1 MAAARSELA
10 DHCLELLAPL
20 GGVRRK
26 RMFGGWG
33 FYLDELFFALIA
45 SDPAPG
51 RPKTGPRPLGGP
63 PQSGGGSS
71 ARRLYLKVDAQTR
84 AAFEAAGCAP
94 FVYDG
99 KGKSV
104 TMSYFTAPEQAMES
118 AHEMLP
124 WARLALE
131 AALRARAAK
140 AAPKNS
146 RRPR

>member
-1 MAAARSELA
+1 MPAALDEFAS
-10 DHCLELLAPL
+10 HCLELLAPL
-20 GGVRRK
+20 GAARAK
-26 RMFGGWG
+26 RMFGGYG
-33 FYLDELFFALIA
+33 LYVDDLFIALIA
-45 SDPAPG
+45 FE
-51 RPKTGPRPLGGP
+51 
-63 PQSGGGSS
+63 
-71 ARRLYLKVDAQTR
+71 RLYLKVDAQTR
-84 AAFEAAGCAP
+84 AAFEAAGGEP

-104 TMSYFTAPEQAMES
+104 TMSYFTAPEQAIES

-140 AAPKNS
+140 AAPKSS